1 LRLPNARGETF
12 TYVSVSIEALA
23 SVLIS
28 PSFFDCPHK
37 PLLTKE
43 IQAGVRNFSDVP
55 GKPTMGLHLLRSMID
70 LSQHGRKKTVK
81 KSQGNRGKKKRNE
94 EQWHLLK
101 ENGER

>member
-1 LRLPNARGETF
+1 
-12 TYVSVSIEALA
+12 
-23 SVLIS
+23 
-28 PSFFDCPHK
+28 
-37 PLLTKE
+37 
-43 IQAGVRNFSDVP
+43 
-55 GKPTMGLHLLRSMID
+55 MGLHLLRSMID